1 MQRKLLG
8 VSLQDSRNACP
19 LAQPSGP
26 GLGGGGPTGRLLAAV
41 PQGAGR
47 ALTHLGSL
55 NDRLPGPRPVIQIY
69 LISGEVRH
77 LHFFNAVGAAGP
89 SPSS

>member
-19 LAQPSGP
+19 LAH
-26 GLGGGGPTGRLLAAV
+26 GGGGPTGHLLAAV